1 MNLSTIP
8 KETLERIQSHAL
20 ARKLGAISGWSE
32 DQFYTIVAHAYGIPY
47 REVKVEEVDAAAFH
61 ARQNFFVRAGQ
72 VPIKC
77 YPDTMVVSECEPWDE
92 RKLQEI
98 IQEFEAGVKRVL
110 ISSRN
115 YDLLLGRLTYY
126 KPGKVQVQ
134 ESTAPKVFFPNAAW
148 DNVEEPKILLEI
160 VRRSDLMGASDIHL
174 EPGDGYTRVRF
185 RVHGNL
191 LVQRKLA
198 PRQAE
203 EVMKALKLEAHLLNS
218 QTGTFQSSR
227 IRTELPH
234 GKAIDLRVEV
244 APSVDGGDSVVMRL
258 LDFKSI
264 NRSLDDLNLPPAYY
278 RVLTETI
285 SKTSGLIIVTGPT
298 GSGKT
303 TTLYTVLQHLNSKD
317 TKVITIEDPVEYRVA
332 GFSQI
337 QIDPEKGITFP
348 NAIRSCMRQDP
359 DIMLVGE
366 VRDEETAKLAVAA
379 AETGHL
385 VFTTLHTNNA
395 IETLSRL
402 DRLGVDRYQLQT
414 LIRLVVAQRLIG
426 VLCPHCKTA
435 REIKQHERD
444 ILARLGIAYD
454 PAQIVYEKRGC
465 SHCNGV
471 GTSGRTAVYS
481 FFSPTDAIREM
492 MGTDCPI
499 LDIIKAAKEGGFKT
513 VMENA
518 LEFWLKGV
526 SSFSEVH
533 TLED

>member
-1 MNLSTIP
+1 M
-8 KETLERIQSHAL
+8 
-20 ARKLGAISGWSE
+20 
-32 DQFYTIVAHAYGIPY
+32 
-47 REVKVEEVDAAAFH
+47 KVEEVDAAAFH

-77 YPDTMVVSECEPWDE
+77 YPDTMVVSECEPWDK

-115 YDLLLGRLTYY
+115 YDLLLGRLTYLPSRERFRS
-126 KPGKVQVQ
+126 KSQRRPRCSFQTRPGTTWR
-134 ESTAPKVFFPNAAW
+134 SPR
-148 DNVEEPKILLEI
+148 ILLEI

-348 NAIRSCMRQDP
+348 NAILIVHEAGSGYHARRRGARRGNGQA
-359 DIMLVGE
+359 GRGRG
-366 VRDEETAKLAVAA
+366 RDGSPRVHHA
-379 AETGHL
+379 
-385 VFTTLHTNNA
+385 
-395 IETLSRL
+395 
-402 DRLGVDRYQLQT
+402 
-414 LIRLVVAQRLIG
+414 
-426 VLCPHCKTA
+426 PH
-435 REIKQHERD
+435 Q
-444 ILARLGIAYD
+444 
-454 PAQIVYEKRGC
+454 
-465 SHCNGV
+465 
-471 GTSGRTAVYS
+471 
-481 FFSPTDAIREM
+481 
-492 MGTDCPI
+492 
-499 LDIIKAAKEGGFKT
+499 
-513 VMENA
+513 
-518 LEFWLKGV
+518 
-526 SSFSEVH
+526 
-533 TLED
+533 

>member
-1 MNLSTIP
+1 MNLTTMP
-8 KETLERIQSHAL
+8 KEALERLQNNQI
-20 ARKLGAISGWSE
+20 ARKLGPIHGWSE
-32 DQFYTIVAHAYGIPY
+32 EQFYAVAAHTYHVPL
-47 REVKVEEVDAAAFH
+47 REIQIKEVDASAFH
-61 ARQNFFVRAGQ
+61 AKQEFFIRAGQ
-72 VPIKC
+72 IPLKRYSDII
-77 YPDTMVVSECEPWDE
+77 VVTECEPWDE
-92 RKLQEI
+92 RKLQEL
-98 IQEFEAGVKRVL
+98 IQEFELGVKRVL
-110 ISSRN
+110 VSTRN
-115 YDLLLGRLTYY
+115 YDHLLGQLTYR
-126 KPGKVQVQ
+126 KPEEKKAATD
-134 ESTAPKVFFPNAAW
+134 TARVFFPNAAW
-148 DNVEEPKILLEI
+148 DNVEEPRILLEI
-160 VRRSDLMGASDIHL
+160 IRRSDLMGASDIHL
-174 EPGDGYTRVRF
+174 EPGEGYMRVRF

-191 LVQRKLA
+191 LVQRKLTA
-198 PRQAE
+198 RQGE
-203 EVMKALKLEAHLLNS
+203 EVMKSLKLEAHLLHS

-227 IRTELPH
+227 IRTQLPH
-234 GKAIDLRVEV
+234 GKTIDLRVEV
-244 APSVDGGDSVVMRL
+244 SPSVDGGDSVVMRL
-258 LDFKSI
+258 LDFQSI

-278 RVLTETI
+278 PVLTDTI

-435 REIKQHERD
+435 RETKQHERD
-444 ILARLGIAYD
+444 ILARLGIACD

-499 LDIIKAAKEGGFKT
+499 LDILKSAREGGFKT

-518 LEFWLKGV
+518 LQFWLQGTA
-526 SSFSEVH
+526 SFSEVH
-533 TLED
+533 SLED